1 MPVKKHVPLLIA
13 LLCLSLQATATT
25 IHRCEDSDG
34 RITYTTLS
42 CHPGE
47 KLSQQN
53 VYSPSPFKFDATLPD
68 TTPRETSSIK
78 SKPRDP
84 TVVGQMNHKCGDL
97 LTAKERREAI
107 INQRIIPGMSQQ
119 EVESALGKPDKISIR
134 NATTNYRYDSK
145 KGRSAQIV
153 FDEKGCVKGKSQT
166 AKSPR

>member
-1 MPVKKHVPLLIA
+1 MLRKTLATLLIT
-13 LLCLSLQATATT
+13 LLCTPLQATAMAV
-25 IHRCEDSDG
+25 HRCEDAEG

-42 CHPGE
+42 CPPGE
-47 KLSQQN
+47 ALSRQN
-53 VYSPSPFKFDATLPD
+53 IYNPSVFTFEAMPPSANHL
-68 TTPRETSSIK
+68 ETSGIK
-78 SKPRDP
+78 STSRDP
-84 TVVGQMNHKCGDL
+84 TVVGQMNDKCGNL
-97 LTAKERREAI
+97 LSAKERREAI

-119 EVESALGKPDKISIR
+119 DVESALGKPDKISIR

>member
-1 MPVKKHVPLLIA
+1 MPRKILATLLIA
-13 LLCLSLQATATT
+13 LLCPPLQATATT
-25 IHRCEDSDG
+25 VHRCEDAKG

-42 CHPGE
+42 CPPGE
-47 KLSQQN
+47 ALSRQN
-53 VYSPSPFKFDATLPD
+53 IYNPSLFKFEAMLPGANHQ
-68 TTPRETSSIK
+68 ETSGIK
-78 SKPRDP
+78 STSRDP
-84 TVVGQMNHKCGDL
+84 TVVGQINDKCANIL
-97 LTAKERREAI
+97 SAKERREAI

>member
-1 MPVKKHVPLLIA
+1 MPRKKLATLLIA
-13 LLCLSLQATATT
+13 PLCLSFQATATT
-25 IHRCEDSDG
+25 VHRCEDSDG

-42 CHPGE
+42 CPPGE
-47 KLSQQN
+47 ALSQQN
-53 VYSPSPFKFDATLPD
+53 IYNPSPFKFDAMLPD
-68 TTPRETSSIK
+68 TTPQETSGIK

-84 TVVGQMNHKCGDL
+84 TIVGQLNDKCGNRL
-97 LTAKERREAI
+97 SAKERREAI
-107 INQRIIPGMSQQ
+107 INQRIVPGMSQQ
-119 EVESALGKPDKISIR
+119 EVESALGKPDKVSIR